1 MMTTRKQW
9 HRAEQVGLL
18 GVLQQMP
25 LAARRELI
33 DRLRD
38 QGVLPKP
45 APAQGQRHNEVP
57 AGPRSA
63 D

>member
-9 HRAEQVGLL
+9 APVGDAGLL
-18 GVLQQMP
+18 GLLAAMP
-25 LAARRELI
+25 LDARRELI

-45 APAQGQRHNEVP
+45 APVQGQRHNEVP